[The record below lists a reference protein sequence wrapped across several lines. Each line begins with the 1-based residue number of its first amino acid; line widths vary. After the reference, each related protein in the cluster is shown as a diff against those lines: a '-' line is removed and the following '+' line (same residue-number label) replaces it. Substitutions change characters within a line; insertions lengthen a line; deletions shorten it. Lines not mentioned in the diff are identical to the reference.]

1 MKALETIVDTTETR
15 FITLELPREIKPGK
29 HKLVIV
35 VYENFSEDND
45 DLSVENLS
53 PEINEAYKNELDI
66 RLERMETEPH
76 EGYTWEESIQMLEK
90 RFGKKIKA

>member
-15 FITLELPREIKPGK
+15 FITLELPPEIKPGK

-35 VYENFSEDND
+35 VYEEFLED
-45 DLSVENLS
+45 SAEEILS
-53 PEINEAYKNELDI
+53 PEIDQAYKDELDI
-66 RLERMETEPH
+66 RLTRMQKEPH
-76 EGYTWEESIQMLEK
+76 AGYTWEESIQILEK

>member
-15 FITLELPREIKPGK
+15 FVTLELPPEIKPGK

-35 VYENFSEDND
+35 IYEEPLEESDSSLLTEEIED
-45 DLSVENLS
+45 
-53 PEINEAYKNELDI
+53 AYKKELDV
-66 RLERMETEPH
+66 RLMRMQQEPH
-76 EGYTWEESIQMLEK
+76 PGYSWEESIQILEA

>member
-15 FITLELPREIKPGK
+15 LITLELPPEIKPGK

-35 VYENFSEDND
+35 VYEEFSEDTE
-45 DLSVENLS
+45 DLSQENLS
-53 PEINEAYKNELDI
+53 PEIDKAYKTELDI
-66 RLERMETEPH
+66 RLTRMQQEPH
-76 EGYTWEESIQMLEK
+76 AGYTLDESIQILEK